1 VRLYVR
7 HGPTSNSHAPC
18 LTEVSPTFL
27 FSFVLEFLEL
37 AGGSKDLYYHW
48 NHGAFRELVQS
59 FFELFETR
67 VLEASR
73 KARLYSTNIK

>member
-1 VRLYVR
+1 MRLYVR

-48 NHGAFRELVQS
+48 NHGAFRELVQKA
-59 FFELFETR
+59 FRAFREPGT
-67 VLEASR
+67 EASR
-73 KARLYSTNIK
+73 KATLYSTNIK